1 MEKKVPQIF
10 VEPQSNQCESIS
22 YFGIGISNDEL
33 MKFCKNYQKSE
44 EYGSIIMDCMKG
56 EYDYETVDELIENEG
71 YMDSVCGRD
80 IVGSVG
86 NKLGLQSSIYFTPGD
101 EDYYLIGIPLEN
113 GDEMESLN
121 KIQNE
126 TTMNAIKKASDLFG
140 VKFGFYSAIAWFDF

>member
-1 MEKKVPQIF
+1 MEKKVPQTF

-33 MKFCKNYQKSE
+33 MKFCKDYQKSE

-56 EYDYETVDELIENEG
+56 EYDYETVDELIENES
-71 YMDSVCGRD
+71 YMDSVCGSD

-86 NKLGLQSSIYFTPGD
+86 NKLGLQTSITPGD

>member
-1 MEKKVPQIF
+1 
-10 VEPQSNQCESIS
+10 
-22 YFGIGISNDEL
+22 
-33 MKFCKNYQKSE
+33 
-44 EYGSIIMDCMKG
+44 
-56 EYDYETVDELIENEG
+56 
-71 YMDSVCGRD
+71 MDSNCGRD

-86 NKLGLQSSIYFTPGD
+86 NKLGLQASIYFTPGD

-126 TTMNAIKKASDLFG
+126 ATMDAIKKVSDLFG